1 MSYSFLSESNG
12 QFDFG
17 IRLGLTFVV
26 QTALLSAI
34 SVICVLALVLRSI
47 STSKRNGANYRP
59 FSHPI
64 GLQFMSLLLF
74 DFIQS
79 IGSVLHIPW
88 IYNAHVEEGLTCT
101 VQGIFKQFGDVGVAL
116 TTSSIAI
123 HTFLVLAFKVEIRP
137 IHAKVV
143 VGLTYFAVVLV
154 VVIGFAIGASRKRS
168 SIYGDTGY
176 WCWITDDFDN
186 ERIVLEYLW
195 LWLAALISLC
205 CYGGMALIIRG
216 NLTFDG
222 NKPKLQGRKDMA
234 IVTQPHTSLV
244 WHMLFYP
251 ALYIVTI
258 IPISISRFISFS
270 GKEVPYQALFFAS
283 CLFSASGLLNSLLF
297 AFTRPSLSFHG
308 VSTRAPITPA
318 TSSCLPVTYLPDS
331 EQASVNKS
339 YYSA

>member
-34 SVICVLALVLRSI
+34 SVVCVLALVLVR
-47 STSKRNGANYRP
+47 RPGANYRP

-101 VQGIFKQFGDVGVAL
+101 VQGIFKQFGDVG
-116 TTSSIAI
+116 SIAI

-176 WCWITDDFDN
+176 SDFPS
-186 ERIVLEYLW
+186 R
-195 LWLAALISLC
+195 LAALISLC